1 MKFLFITDTHFRS
14 NSPRSRRD
22 DFQMSMV
29 SKMNEIGDIISK
41 EKIDYVLHGG
51 DLFDRPDIPFKTA
64 SLFSKILLSYKV
76 PIYII
81 SGNHD
86 SYGQNP
92 VTIDR
97 SILGLLASLNIVNLI
112 DYNTVLL
119 KEENLTVQL
128 YGTPYRYD
136 LDRNP
141 LNYSFE
147 RVKDADFCIQMAHG
161 FILRKP
167 FLQGIDYTLVEDLKD
182 SNADILFSGHYH
194 SGFEK
199 VKINKTLF
207 YNPGSLARM
216 SNSKTEQ
223 NRNPKVVLV
232 EVLKLNNTVK
242 YTIQDIY
249 LKSAKPGKEVIS
261 RSIVDQNKM
270 RMENLIYFKQAIH
283 ENLDLSKYNI
293 FSILNDI
300 SPKKGFDASLISDA
314 RTRILEA
321 AEEIG
326 EHNV

>member
-1 MKFLFITDTHFRS
+1 MSSDL
-14 NSPRSRRD
+14 RD
-22 DFQMSMV
+22 DFQMFMV

-51 DLFDRPDIPFKTA
+51 DLFDRPNIPFKTT

-141 LNYSFE
+141 LN
-147 RVKDADFCIQMAHG
+147 
-161 FILRKP
+161 
-167 FLQGIDYTLVEDLKD
+167 
-182 SNADILFSGHYH
+182 
-194 SGFEK
+194 
-199 VKINKTLF
+199 
-207 YNPGSLARM
+207 
-216 SNSKTEQ
+216 
-223 NRNPKVVLV
+223 
-232 EVLKLNNTVK
+232 
-242 YTIQDIY
+242 
-249 LKSAKPGKEVIS
+249 
-261 RSIVDQNKM
+261 
-270 RMENLIYFKQAIH
+270 
-283 ENLDLSKYNI
+283 
-293 FSILNDI
+293 
-300 SPKKGFDASLISDA
+300 
-314 RTRILEA
+314 
-321 AEEIG
+321 
-326 EHNV
+326 